1 MAFTHSARV
10 DLDAVDTASELVPVV
25 GVEDDLRWQPAVG
38 AQDRHL
44 AADLVVGG
52 VPPGRAPE
60 CGREARPFRSAIPAG
75 AERGVLVFVGDRE
88 DAGEQ
93 DVSAGFSVRCP
104 GFLTGV
110 VALRSADHE
119 RAVVVRPVL
128 SSFDGL
134 VVVVWALLARLVPD
148 DA

>member
-1 MAFTHSARV
+1 MSAGVGLATAAEFAVRAFMAFTHSARV

-52 VPPGRAPE
+52 VPHGRAPD

-75 AERGVLVFVGDRE
+75 AEQIG
-88 DAGEQ
+88 
-93 DVSAGFSVRCP
+93 
-104 GFLTGV
+104 
-110 VALRSADHE
+110 
-119 RAVVVRPVL
+119 RAHV
-128 SSFDGL
+128 
-134 VVVVWALLARLVPD
+134 
-148 DA
+148 